1 MPWFLSLPRPVF
13 EEGGRGDMKR
23 KRRCLT
29 TTGGVDLREFCLSMR
44 WNRTQYMTKADQRLF
59 HCAVRKSLSN
69 RWASSHECC
78 FSLSLCC
85 AYFPS
90 ALSLLLKREPLT
102 DAAATVRTQTV
113 TSFNSS
119 FQIYYNRSYHCAAN
133 SLSLALP
140 LCTRGTSECRKGQM

>member
-1 MPWFLSLPRPVF
+1 MVPQPPSPSVWRGRKGRYEAQMQMP
-13 EEGGRGDMKR
+13 
-23 KRRCLT
+23 
-29 TTGGVDLREFCLSMR
+29 
-44 WNRTQYMTKADQRLF
+44 
-59 HCAVRKSLSN
+59 HHN
-69 RWASSHECC
+69 RWCWFKGVLPFHALEPNPIHDKGRSKAVSLCC
-78 FSLSLCC
+78 AKILVKPLGFLPWVLFLSLSLCC

-119 FQIYYNRSYHCAAN
+119 LQIYYNRSYHCAAN